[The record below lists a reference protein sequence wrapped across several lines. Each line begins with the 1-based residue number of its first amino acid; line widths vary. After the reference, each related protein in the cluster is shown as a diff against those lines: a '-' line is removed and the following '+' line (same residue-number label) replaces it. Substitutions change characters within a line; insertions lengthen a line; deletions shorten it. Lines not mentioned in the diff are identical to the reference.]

1 MFLGVLS
8 LVTLM
13 EETNREKM
21 RQQLSR
27 LLEEH
32 RDLDDVIARIHDQV
46 PFDQLQLQRLKKRK
60 LMLKDLILKLESE
73 LLPDIIA

>member
-1 MFLGVLS
+1 
-8 LVTLM
+8 M
-13 EETNREKM
+13 EETDREKM
-21 RQQLSR
+21 RQQLTQ

-32 RDLDDVIARIHDQV
+32 RDLDDVIARIHEQA